1 MALKRFSKSS
11 LSDTSVVQLPSKN
24 PIISYV
30 EYAGG
35 KTYASSAGG
44 ETVIVHGYN
53 FRTGAS
59 IYLDNTP
66 ITSTVLDGTRI
77 SFITTVDHVAARS
90 RDLYV
95 INTDGTGALYPP
107 RFQIISA
114 GPVWVTPS
122 GNLGNITEYL
132 NSFTLQASSDSI
144 VTYTL
149 ISGQVPIGYALT
161 PSTGIVSGSHNIPI
175 QVVTVYSFTIRA
187 TDEEGQYNDRD
198 FTITFIPTFPTWIT
212 DATLLEGRIGQY
224 YTTRVI
230 AISNSVLQ
238 YQLVTA
244 LPAGLTLNNL
254 SGVISGT
261 PTAASNVPFTVN
273 AVDNENNTTAKTFVI
288 VVT

>member
-77 SFITTVDHVAARS
+77 SFTTLVDHVAARS

-95 INTDGTGALYPP
+95 INADGTGAMYPP
-107 RFQIISA
+107 RFQVVSA
-114 GPVWVTPS
+114 GPVWVTPAGS
-122 GNLGNITEYL
+122 LGNITEFL
-132 NSFTLQASSDSI
+132 FSFTLQTTGDSI
-144 VTYTL
+144 VTYSL
-149 ISGQVPIGYALT
+149 VSGQLPVGYALT
-161 PSTGIVSGSHNIPI
+161 PSTGIIAGSHNIPI

-198 FTITFIPTFPTWIT
+198 FTITFVPTFPTWVT
-212 DATLLEGRIGQY
+212 DATLLSGRVGQY
-224 YTTRVI
+224 YTTRII

-261 PTAASNVPFTVN
+261 PTATSNLPFTVN
-273 AVDNENNTTAKTFVI
+273 AVDNENNTTPKTFVI
-288 VVT
+288 VVS